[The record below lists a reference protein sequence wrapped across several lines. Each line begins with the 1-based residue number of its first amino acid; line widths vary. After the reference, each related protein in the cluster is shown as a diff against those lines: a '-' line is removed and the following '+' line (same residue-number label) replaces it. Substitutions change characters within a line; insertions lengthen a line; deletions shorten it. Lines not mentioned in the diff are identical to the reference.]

1 MALTQPACRLGGV
14 GGGGEKKIALPR
26 KEKKKREINLT
37 LKNKNKKVDDKQAR
51 RIFVSTTREPQKT
64 MRRKLDVYCR
74 RNEVYRAL
82 LDSAI
87 AN

>member
-14 GGGGEKKIALPR
+14 GGRGKIALPR
-26 KEKKKREINLT
+26 KEKKKKREINHT
-37 LKNKNKKVDDKQAR
+37 LKNKKKVDDKQAR
-51 RIFVSTTREPQKT
+51 RIFVSTTGEPQKT